1 MEHFRSHAKKKQ
13 HQVLETVGSTDS
25 HSCTSSRRIEEKRKN
40 RRKKLCGGRKHY
52 RETEDGGRG
61 REAVT
66 ELNYCKFFYF
76 IV

>member
-1 MEHFRSHAKKKQ
+1 MELKEK
-13 HQVLETVGSTDS
+13 
-25 HSCTSSRRIEEKRKN
+25 RREEKR
-40 RRKKLCGGRKHY
+40 LCRGRKHC

-66 ELNYCKFFYF
+66 ELKCYIFFYF